1 MSDAPPAS
9 NPGGI
14 KLGPWFT
21 PARIALI
28 IWGLISL
35 IAIAAKWR
43 AIGALDLADNDDA
56 MRMEQVRDLL
66 AEQGWWD
73 LAQYSVNPARRGV
86 IIHWSSIVDAPLA
99 AGILMRQ
106 PPGQSGA
113 R

>member
-28 IWGLISL
+28 IWGLMSL

-43 AIGALDLADNDDA
+43 AIGALDLADTDDA
-56 MRMEQVRDLL
+56 MRMAQVRDLL
-66 AEQGWWD
+66 AGQGWWD
-73 LAQYSVNPARRGV
+73 LAQ
-86 IIHWSSIVDAPLA
+86 
-99 AGILMRQ
+99 
-106 PPGQSGA
+106 
-113 R
+113 